1 MSDQP
6 ATTSSTA
13 STGSTGGSAVPSPDS
28 ASNSAAGTIAPNVA
42 AGQNETSAGV
52 AAPGSASNNDFDF
65 DSEFDAAIGAEANN
79 LSDADFDQGVDKYFK
94 DAQDKLTAENPN
106 GDLSDVDQAFADLDK
121 KTETD
126 PNETG
131 EAAQAEQ
138 EQIETEESVETALK
152 TPEPKKFLSKEE
164 ALEKFPRQKKEVY
177 DVIDEYGKEA
187 AAYQELKT
195 KLGGD
200 EILPAAQQM
209 IAGVLSDN
217 PADIYASLYQ
227 IKGVEGVNFINENA
241 IYFGICNAFSET
253 PADSEQ
259 ARLISATRETV
270 NAAFEH
276 QFGEGYT
283 FERMQELAKL
293 DSEGLL
299 DTEFAKD
306 FIAKRDA
313 ETNPE
318 MTSLREKLAAAET
331 KLKEIE
337 ETGQK
342 TESAAVQKITESFTN
357 FADTMIDEQ
366 LAPALNLPAFK
377 ANPNDSEFIVQAKEL
392 AQKVIREAAVNASR
406 SAREFNSLRDKFAT
420 ERNTADFK
428 TKTKDAISQA
438 VLTARPVA
446 ILLEKLITGSYKQ
459 TRNSQVLDKL
469 NGNSQP
475 AAEAGKLH
483 EPTIT
488 QPGRAAK
495 DYLTMSDE
503 EFDAAE
509 TQAISTILRPQ
520 VKQFSAYRQK
530 D

>member
-1 MSDQP
+1 MSDQT

-13 STGSTGGSAVPSPDS
+13 STGSTGGGAAAPSNDS
-28 ASNSAAGTIAPNVA
+28 ASTSVAGTEASNFPAGQETAAGNIAPG
-42 AGQNETSAGV
+42 AGNDT
-52 AAPGSASNNDFDF
+52 DFDF
-65 DSEFDAAIGAEANN
+65 DSEFDAAIGAETNN
-79 LSDADFDQGVDKYFK
+79 LSDDEFDQGVDKYFK
-94 DAQDKLTAENPN
+94 DEQAKITAENPN
-106 GDLSDVDQAFADLDK
+106 GELSDVDQAFADLEK
-121 KTETD
+121 KETA
-126 PNETG
+126 PEENL

-177 DVIDEYGKEA
+177 DVIDEYGKDA

-200 EILPAAQQM
+200 EVLPAAQQM

-259 ARLISATRETV
+259 ARLIEATRETV

-342 TESAAVQKITESFTN
+342 TESAAVQQITESFTN

-475 AAEAGKLH
+475 AADAGKLH

-488 QPGRAAK
+488 EPGRAAK
-495 DYLTMSDE
+495 NHLTMSDD
-503 EFDAAE
+503 EFDALE
-509 TQAISTILRPQ
+509 TEAISNILRPQ
-520 VKQFSAYRQK
+520 VKQYSAYRDK
-530 D
+530 S